1 MADMK
6 QVLLRLGEKLVREHG
21 FQPAHAIGSGKPR
34 TTDSL
39 VQFLIW
45 LDKTPEAR
53 EELENMGFSFLR
65 TVPYG

>member
-6 QVLLRLGEKLVREHG
+6 QLLLRLGNTLVQEHG
-21 FQPAHAIGSGKPR
+21 FVPAGLGNNIKSK
-34 TTDSL
+34 TTDPL

-53 EELENMGFSFLR
+53 DELEDMGFSFLR
-65 TVPYG
+65 TVR